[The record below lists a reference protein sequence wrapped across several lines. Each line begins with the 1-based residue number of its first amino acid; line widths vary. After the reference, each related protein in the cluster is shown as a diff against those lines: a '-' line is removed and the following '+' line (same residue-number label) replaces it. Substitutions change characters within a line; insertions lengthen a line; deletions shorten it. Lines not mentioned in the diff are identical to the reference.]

1 VSAEPLITAV
11 AGVVARADKATV
23 TFRLADPPHALA
35 GIALR
40 QDLPL
45 PRTEFR
51 RAGDDWELVI
61 GRPPVN
67 RLEYLLELRY
77 PGGRRDVVPDPGNP
91 LVAAGAFGPKS
102 VLELP
107 GYRAPG
113 WLDMPVTESASTRT
127 VELPAPD
134 GVPGA
139 AELRARI
146 WSPAGTGD
154 CEPLPLLVVHDG
166 PEYDALADLTRYLS
180 AGLAGRFLPRLRAA
194 LLAPGPRNDWYSANP
209 RYARALRS
217 AVIPALTGQLATT
230 KRIGMGTSLGALAM
244 LHAHCLYPGAFDA
257 LFLQSGSFFTQS
269 LDAQER
275 SFPHYR
281 RITRFTARVHA
292 GALPRRPVPTVLTC
306 GAAEENAA
314 NNRLMTATMTRLG
327 YPVTLHE
334 GADLHN
340 YTAWR
345 DAFDPDL
352 SRLLREVAG

>member
-1 VSAEPLITAV
+1 VSAESLTTDV
-11 AGVVARADKATV
+11 AGVVARADEATV
-23 TFRLADPPHALA
+23 TLRVADPPHALA

-45 PRTEFR
+45 PRIEFR

-61 GRPPVN
+61 GRPPVD

-77 PGGRRDVVPDPGNP
+77 PGGRHEVVPDPGNP

-113 WLDMPVTESASTRT
+113 WLDAPVTESASTRT
-127 VELPAPD
+127 IEVAAPD
-134 GVPGA
+134 GV
-139 AELRARI
+139 LSVRI

-209 RYARALRS
+209 GYARALRS

-244 LHAHCLYPGAFDA
+244 LHAHCLYSDAFDA
-257 LFLQSGSFFTQS
+257 LFLQSGSFFTPR

-281 RITRFTARVHA
+281 RITRFIARVHA
-292 GALPRRPVPTVLTC
+292 GALPRRPVPTVVTC

-334 GADLHN
+334 TADLHN

-345 DAFDPDL
+345 DAFDPYL